1 MTPDQQLF
9 VALTVLWCSFLQSSV
24 GFGFD
29 LLALPLLLV
38 IGVDLPS
45 ALMLLLITSSA
56 QIALAVHQL
65 RRALQWR
72 ELGPVIGTSL
82 GSMPLGLYLL
92 YLLSEMGTGAIQ
104 QVVGA
109 LVLAALSLRVLA
121 RVRPRDRLAA
131 AWGYLAGC
139 FGGVLGGLAG
149 ISGPPIIL
157 WIHAHNWSNAKARVS
172 YLAYLI
178 PMMPFRFLL
187 LTLTFP
193 SQVTLAIPFSL
204 GLVPVSLAGSWI
216 GVRLGNRIPAHI
228 LRQMAYGLLTLLGFY
243 GLLRPL
249 FG

>member
-1 MTPDQQLF
+1 
-9 VALTVLWCSFLQSSV
+9 VLWCSFLQSSV

-29 LLALPLLLV
+29 LLALPLLLI

-45 ALMLLLITSSA
+45 ALMLLLLTSSA

-82 GSMPLGLYLL
+82 GSLPIGLYLL
-92 YLLSEMGTGAIQ
+92 YLLSEMGRAAIQ

-121 RVRPRDRLAA
+121 RVQSRDRLAP

-139 FGGVLGGLAG
+139 SGGVLGGLAG

-157 WIHAHNWSNAKARVS
+157 WIHAHNWSGAKARVS

-178 PMMPFRFLL
+178 PMMPVRFLL
-187 LTLTFP
+187 LMLTFP
-193 SQVTLAIPFSL
+193 SQVTPVIPLSL
-204 GLVPVSLAGSWI
+204 GLVPVSLVGSWI
-216 GVRLGNRIPAHI
+216 GVRLGDHIPADT
-228 LRQMAYGLLTLLGFY
+228 LRRMAYALLALLGLY
-243 GLLRPL
+243 GILRPL
-249 FG
+249 LG